1 MWRAIARLGLRLWK
15 SGSIEVGSAATAIFS
30 SCAGAAADN
39 TRPTHNAAAATS
51 LFMLR
56 SPFVLPPLWRKAS
69 GGATDRARA
78 VSPHHGDFCTDRHS
92 ALGRFMIRYCHRS
105 QGGWHDAASDWPVEL
120 ARWGAVAA
128 SRAPS

>member
-15 SGSIEVGSAATAIFS
+15 SGSIEVGSAPTAIFS

-56 SPFVLPPLWRKAS
+56 SLFVLPPLWRKAS
-69 GGATDRARA
+69 GGATDRAA
-78 VSPHHGDFCTDRHS
+78 AMSPHHEEPPQGDVSNGDFAQDE
-92 ALGRFMIRYCHRS
+92 GRCGQR
-105 QGGWHDAASDWPVEL
+105 V
-120 ARWGAVAA
+120 
-128 SRAPS
+128 